1 MGISA
6 LIFRLLIAWAL
17 LVLLPSALCASAD
30 KKEEPSHLETKKS
43 ITVEI
48 DYGGLRPARRV
59 HTTYIEGM
67 NVLQVLQQVAEVKT
81 HKVGAFI
88 FVRSIDR
95 IKSVRGKMGW
105 FYSIDGVP
113 AKTLAKSRI
122 LKNAKEMKWSYRIE
136 ACY

>member
-1 MGISA
+1 MIK
-6 LIFRLLIAWAL
+6 LIRNLVS
-17 LVLLPSALCASAD
+17 LVLFSILPSALCALDD
-30 KKEEPSHLETKKS
+30 KTVEPLHLESKKS

-48 DYGGLRPARRV
+48 DYGGLLPARRV
-59 HTTYIEGM
+59 ETAYVEGM
-67 NVLQVLQQVAEVKT
+67 SALQLLQQIAEVKT
-81 HKVGAFI
+81 HKVGAFV

-95 IKSVRGKMGW
+95 VKSERGKMGW

-122 LKNAKEMKWSYRIE
+122 LENAKAMKWSYRVE